1 MKAYICLNCAF
12 STIINN
18 RFEKCPICNNEFT
31 QLTNKESKIFL
42 NLNGDQRIQWVEDKI
57 GHPIPYELN
66 ELRENYKN
74 KKWQEIEQQ
83 KEYEQSIKLSAALD
97 HGKAILEEQARTPK
111 CPSCGSA
118 NISKIGTLNR
128 MVSTGFLGLASSKI
142 GKTHKCN
149 NCGTTW

>member
-1 MKAYICLNCAF
+1 MDANELEYN
-12 STIINN
+12 
-18 RFEKCPICNNEFT
+18 CPICKSVFYKLSNNDGKKLIKYN
-31 QLTNKESKIFL
+31 QI
-42 NLNGDQRIQWVEDKI
+42 QRIQWVEDKI

-83 KEYEQSIKLSAALD
+83 KEYEQSIKLSTALE
-97 HGKAILEEQARTPK
+97 HGKAILEEKSRVAK
-111 CPSCGSA
+111 CPSCGSS
-118 NISKIGTLNR
+118 NVSKIGVINR
-128 MVSTGFLGLASSKI
+128 TVSVGIFGLASSKI